1 MVILTDIFMGL
12 AGGIPF
18 DMFVIIKVMIVL
30 KYSFSLVYLMV
41 FDRAVTALLMIYVV
55 ENEKGAVMMVVTA
68 GFISVFDWRLLVVGF
83 PCW

>member
-1 MVILTDIFMGL
+1 MGL

-83 PCW
+83 SCW